1 MEAKANKTG
10 ANAESIFSEPV
21 VNALNCEFAKQ
32 TREQAVGLRRALRG
46 VPAGRGSERLRS
58 RLKRGGFATS
68 AQHEVSNGLPLL
80 NIENQEVYMAEL
92 KYSGTYEAALE
103 TSKKIE
109 VDILKN
115 PQKYRVLTGDRPTGR
130 LHIGHYFGS
139 LQNRV
144 RLSKLGVPTM
154 ILIAD
159 YQVLTDH
166 DAYQEISQNTKQLV
180 IDYIASGI
188 EPSDN
193 VLIFPHSYIPEANQ
207 LMVPFLTLVTNAEL
221 SRNPTVK
228 EEIQSA
234 GLKSVNAGMYTY
246 PVHQAVDI
254 LFCKGNVVPVGKDQL
269 PHLEITRT
277 IARRFN
283 EKFCK
288 DREPVFPEPQA
299 LLSKTPNILGLDGS
313 QKMSKSRGNAIFLS
327 ATEDET
333 AHLVKKAKTDSERHI
348 TYDPENRP
356 EVANLL
362 MIISLCT
369 GEVPEKVAERIGDGG
384 GGMLKNELTIALN
397 ETLKPI
403 RQRRAELEKN
413 MAYIQDVLHTS
424 VKKTR
429 EIAEKTLEEVRA
441 AMNMEI

>member
-1 MEAKANKTG
+1 
-10 ANAESIFSEPV
+10 
-21 VNALNCEFAKQ
+21 
-32 TREQAVGLRRALRG
+32 
-46 VPAGRGSERLRS
+46 
-58 RLKRGGFATS
+58 
-68 AQHEVSNGLPLL
+68 
-80 NIENQEVYMAEL
+80 MAEFESNS
-92 KYSGTYEAALE
+92 YDTAVEI
-103 TSKKIE
+103 SKKIE
-109 VDILKN
+109 ADIALN
-115 PQKYRVLTGDRPTGR
+115 PAKYRVLTGDRPTGR

-180 IDYIASGI
+180 IDYLAAGI
-188 EPSDN
+188 EPGEN
-193 VLIFPHSYIPEANQ
+193 VLIYPHSYVPEANQ
-207 LMVPFLTLVTNAEL
+207 LMVPFLTLVSNAEL

-228 EEIQSA
+228 EEIQAA

-269 PHLEITRT
+269 PHLEMTRL

-288 DREPVFPEPQA
+288 NGNPVFPEPHA
-299 LLSKTPNILGLDGS
+299 LLSKTPSIMGLDGT
-313 QKMSKSRGNAIFLS
+313 QKMSKSRGNAIMLS

-333 AHLVKKAKTDSERHI
+333 AALIKKAKTDADRHI

-362 MIISLCT
+362 MLIALCT
-369 GEVPEKVAERIGDGG
+369 GDAPQAIAERIGDGG
-384 GGMLKNELTIALN
+384 GGMLKKMLTEALN
-397 ETLKPI
+397 EELRPLRERRRQLETQPDYI
-403 RQRRAELEKN
+403 RQVLLDGSQRA
-413 MAYIQDVLHTS
+413 
-424 VKKTR
+424 R
-429 EIAEKTLEEVRA
+429 EIAARTLDEVRT
-441 AMNMEI
+441 AMNMCI

>member
-1 MEAKANKTG
+1 
-10 ANAESIFSEPV
+10 
-21 VNALNCEFAKQ
+21 
-32 TREQAVGLRRALRG
+32 
-46 VPAGRGSERLRS
+46 
-58 RLKRGGFATS
+58 
-68 AQHEVSNGLPLL
+68 
-80 NIENQEVYMAEL
+80 MAEFESNS
-92 KYSGTYEAALE
+92 YDTAVEI
-103 TSKKIE
+103 SKKIE
-109 VDILKN
+109 ADIALN
-115 PQKYRVLTGDRPTGR
+115 PAKYRVLTGDRPTGR

-180 IDYIASGI
+180 IDYLAAGI
-188 EPSDN
+188 EPGEN
-193 VLIFPHSYIPEANQ
+193 VLIYPHSYVPEANQ
-207 LMVPFLTLVTNAEL
+207 LMVPFLTLVSNAEL

-228 EEIQSA
+228 EEIQAA

-269 PHLEITRT
+269 PHLEMTRL

-288 DREPVFPEPQA
+288 NGNPVFPEPHA
-299 LLSKTPNILGLDGS
+299 LLSKTPSIMGLDGT
-313 QKMSKSRGNAIFLS
+313 QKMSKSRGNAIMLS

-333 AHLVKKAKTDSERHI
+333 AALIKKAKTDADRHI

-362 MIISLCT
+362 MLIALCT
-369 GEVPEKVAERIGDGG
+369 GDAPQTIAERIGDGG
-384 GGMLKNELTIALN
+384 GGMLKKMLTEALN
-397 ETLKPI
+397 EELRPLRERRRQLETQPDYI
-403 RQRRAELEKN
+403 RQVLLDGSQRA
-413 MAYIQDVLHTS
+413 
-424 VKKTR
+424 R
-429 EIAEKTLEEVRA
+429 EIAARTLDEVRT
-441 AMNMEI
+441 AMNMCI